1 MWISISVF
9 LLLVIGIVAVCDIRF
24 TALFERMVKGNG
36 SSTLADD
43 LEVMSGSTP
52 RGFFRRESYEIEQ
65 ILKATGRE
73 GKFESVKT
81 FAVIGFAAGCL
92 LALILGNAFLVPVLG
107 IEIGRAH
114 V

>member
-9 LLLVIGIVAVCDIRF
+9 LLLMIGIVAVCDIRF

-43 LEVMSGSTP
+43 LEVMSGNTP

-65 ILKATGRE
+65 IL
-73 GKFESVKT
+73 
-81 FAVIGFAAGCL
+81 
-92 LALILGNAFLVPVLG
+92 
-107 IEIGRAH
+107 
-114 V
+114 